1 MDTAITNIDFKDEN
15 TASSEA
21 MGKPEAYEKLRLSNS
36 FLFSKV
42 MLDEELCKE
51 TIEMILKVPI
61 ERIEYLVHEATL
73 DAAIN
78 NRSVRLDVYV
88 KDDKGTSFDLEMQVI
103 NRDDLRRRSRYYH
116 SLITIDQL
124 EKSIDYSRLPDSYVI
139 FICNFD
145 LFNENKRLYWFENT
159 CLENQDLTL
168 RDGTHTIFLAA
179 SAPRLGDDIK
189 LDGFLDYLY
198 TNKPSDDFT
207 KRLEV
212 AVIEAHHNQ
221 RWKKEYMF
229 LEDIKREQYELGKEQ
244 GISIGK
250 EKGRAEGLEE
260 GLEKGFALMSR
271 LIDELL
277 SLGRIDD
284 AARVTTDATYRD
296 ALLKE
301 FHLTLNT

>member
-1 MDTAITNIDFKDEN
+1 MNDVMAKSDYEN
-15 TASSEA
+15 NESASLEA
-21 MGKPEAYEKLRLSNS
+21 FGKPEAYEKLRLSNN

-51 TIEMILKVPI
+51 TIETILKVPI
-61 ERIEYLVHEATL
+61 ERIAYLVHEATL
-73 DAAIN
+73 DAVSDS
-78 NRSVRLDVYV
+78 RSVRLDVYV
-88 KDDKGTSFDLEMQVI
+88 KDGKGTSFDLEMQVI
-103 NRDDLRRRSRYYH
+103 NKDDLRKRSRYYH

-124 EKSIDYSRLPDSYVI
+124 EKSIDYSKLPDSYVI

-145 LFNENKRLYWFENT
+145 LFKENKRIYWFENT

-179 SAPRLGDDIK
+179 SAPRLGNDTK
-189 LDGFLDYLY
+189 LDGFLDYLHS
-198 TNKPSDDFT
+198 NKPSDDFT
-207 KRLEV
+207 KRLEA

-271 LIDELL
+271 LIDKLL